1 MAGYVITD
9 VEITDPKL
17 FAEFRAKLDPT
28 IEAHGGKFIVRGE
41 NIKII
46 QGDWSPNRLVVV
58 KFPDFEAAMT
68 WSQSPEFV
76 ELKDILDR
84 SSNTDIIII
93 EGVQPILDSPW
104 GQPLHSIPLNDAT
117 GRFSASI
124 TIFG

>member
-1 MAGYVITD
+1 MEGYVITD
-9 VEITDPKL
+9 VEVTDPGL

-28 IEAHGGKFIVRGE
+28 VEAHGGKFIVRGE

-84 SSNTDIIII
+84 SSNTDIIVI
-93 EGVQPILDSPW
+93 EGL
-104 GQPLHSIPLNDAT
+104 
-117 GRFSASI
+117 
-124 TIFG
+124 